1 MVTQLNQ
8 TKEITME
15 QLPSTEHYV
24 LEVVADPEHDEL
36 KMYGIRNTVTD
47 VVEYFDNLLPRA
59 YQALLAH
66 EEGYM
71 DMLSKVSGQSSGEVV
86 SFPVDDDD
94 ESPEKEIH

>member
-1 MVTQLNQ
+1 MVTQLNP

-24 LEVVADPEHDEL
+24 LEVVEDPEHEEL
-36 KMYGIRNTVTD
+36 KMYGVRNTVTD

-71 DMLSKVSGQSSGEVV
+71 DMLGKISAGTAEIV